1 MVWLQFFSPG
11 RPRPARR
18 NVSSSLKRRRIVAD
32 NRAAELPHRPA
43 VAKVGHEVAPHGPP
57 AAPNAPGRAPK
68 EPGRAP
74 KAPGRAPKELGR
86 AKAAAMA
93 IAPTY
98 ARIFAWA
105 AIAMLQIGRAS
116 CRERV

>member
-1 MVWLQFFSPG
+1 MVWLQYFSPG

-32 NRAAELPHRPA
+32 NRVAELPHSPA
-43 VAKVGHEVAPHGPP
+43 VAKVGRGVAPHGRP

-74 KAPGRAPKELGR
+74 KLPGRAPKVPGRAPKEPGR

-93 IAPTY
+93 IAPTFG
-98 ARIFAWA
+98 RIFA
-105 AIAMLQIGRAS
+105 
-116 CRERV
+116 